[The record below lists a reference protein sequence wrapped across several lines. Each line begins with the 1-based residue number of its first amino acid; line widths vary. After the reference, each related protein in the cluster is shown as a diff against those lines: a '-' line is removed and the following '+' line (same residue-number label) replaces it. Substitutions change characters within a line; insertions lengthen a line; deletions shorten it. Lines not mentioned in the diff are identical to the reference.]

1 MPARA
6 LPLARPS
13 LPTPLA
19 AALPIITL
27 TLALVF
33 AAAPA
38 RADTSPLITVDAQGF
53 QPKELA
59 LPPGKKVKL
68 TIHNKGPLPAEF
80 ESYDLS
86 REVIVP
92 PGSRVSVYVGPL
104 EAGRYKFFND
114 FNQSQTGAV
123 VVKPTEADAQGG
135 Q

>member
-1 MPARA
+1 M
-6 LPLARPS
+6 ARPS
-13 LPTPLA
+13 LLA
-19 AALPIITL
+19 PSAAVLL
-27 TLALVF
+27 ALALVF

-38 RADTSPLITVDAQGF
+38 RADASPVITIDGQGF
-53 QPKELA
+53 QPSELA

-92 PGSRVSVYVGPL
+92 PGSKVTVYVGPL

-114 FNQSQTGAV
+114 FNQSQKGVV
-123 VVKPTEADAQGG
+123 VVKPDEADAQGG